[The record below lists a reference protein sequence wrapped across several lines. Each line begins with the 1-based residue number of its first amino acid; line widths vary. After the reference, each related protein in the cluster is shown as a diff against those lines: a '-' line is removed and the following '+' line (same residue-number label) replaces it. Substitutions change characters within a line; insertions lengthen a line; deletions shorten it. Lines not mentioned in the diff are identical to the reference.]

1 MVGKAASNR
10 DQHLDRL
17 SEVSLFRAL
26 SRKELQ
32 TLARSADTVPVAAGT
47 TLVKEGTAGKEFFV
61 ILSGEVSVSVDGHEV
76 AVLKEG
82 EWFGELAI
90 IDPGPRD
97 ATVTTISPC
106 ELLVIDARRFAP
118 LLDEVPVLA
127 HKIMVGLARR
137 LREADRARVWQ
148 G

>member
-1 MVGKAASNR
+1 VAGKTSK
-10 DQHLDRL
+10 DQHLERL

-26 SRKELQ
+26 SQKDLQ
-32 TLARSADTVPVAAGT
+32 VLGRSADTAAVGAGE
-47 TLVKEGTAGKEFFV
+47 TLVQEGEAGREFFV
-61 ILSGEVSVSVDGHEV
+61 VLSGEVSVRVGDQEV

-90 IDPGPRD
+90 IDPAPRD
-97 ATVTTISPC
+97 ATVQTLTPC
-106 ELLVIDARRFAP
+106 ELLVIDSRRFLP
-118 LLDEVPVLA
+118 LLEEVPVLA

-137 LREADRARVWQ
+137 LREADRKRVWL

>member
-1 MVGKAASNR
+1 MARAASK

-17 SEVSLFRAL
+17 SEVPLFRAL

-32 TLARSADTVPVAAGT
+32 ALGRAADTVGVAAGT
-47 TLVKEGTAGKEFFV
+47 KLVEEGKTGREFFIV
-61 ILSGEVSVSVDGHEV
+61 LSGEVSVQLRGQEV

-90 IDPGPRD
+90 IDPAPRD
-97 ATVTTISPC
+97 ATVTALSPC
-106 ELLVIDARRFAP
+106 ELLVIDARSFGP
-118 LLDEVPVLA
+118 LLEEVPLLA

-137 LREADRARVWQ
+137 LREADRARVSR

>member
-1 MVGKAASNR
+1 MAGR
-10 DQHLDRL
+10 DKRLDKL
-17 SEVSLFRAL
+17 SEVSIFRAL
-26 SRKELQ
+26 SRKELE
-32 TLARSADTVPVAAGT
+32 TLGRSADTVAFGAGT
-47 TLVKEGTAGKEFFV
+47 TLVREGEAGREFFV
-61 ILSGEVSVSVDGHEV
+61 VLSGEVSVLVGGNEV

-90 IDPGPRD
+90 IDPAPRD
-97 ATVTTISPC
+97 ATVVTLSPC
-106 ELLVIDARRFAP
+106 ELLVIDGRRFLP

-127 HKIMVGLARR
+127 NKILVGLARR

>member
-1 MVGKAASNR
+1 MVGRASK
-10 DQHLDRL
+10 DKHLERL

-26 SRKELQ
+26 SRKELE
-32 TLARSADTVPVAAGT
+32 TLGRSADAVEVP
-47 TLVKEGTAGKEFFV
+47 AGKVLVTEGEAGREFYV
-61 ILSGEVSVSVDGHEV
+61 VLSGELSVDVGGREV

-90 IDPGPRD
+90 IDPAPRD
-97 ATVTTISPC
+97 ATVTTLTPC
-106 ELLVIDARRFAP
+106 ELLVIDARSFGP
-118 LLDEVPVLA
+118 LLDEVPALA

-137 LREADRARVWQ
+137 LREADQARVWQ

>member
-1 MVGKAASNR
+1 MVGRASK
-10 DQHLDRL
+10 DKHLERL

-26 SRKELQ
+26 SRKELE
-32 TLARSADTVPVAAGT
+32 TLGRSADAVEVGAGQA
-47 TLVKEGTAGKEFFV
+47 LVTEGETGREFYIV
-61 ILSGEVSVSVDGHEV
+61 LSGEVSVTVDGKEV

-90 IDPGPRD
+90 IDPAPRD
-97 ATVTTISPC
+97 ATVTTLTPC
-106 ELLVIDARRFAP
+106 ELLVIDGRRFAP
-118 LLDEVPVLA
+118 LLTEVPTLGQ
-127 HKIMVGLARR
+127 KIMVGLARR

>member
-1 MVGKAASNR
+1 VVRRASK
-10 DQHLDRL
+10 DKHLERL
-17 SEVSLFRAL
+17 SEVSVFRAL
-26 SRKELQ
+26 SRKELE
-32 TLARSADTVPVAAGT
+32 TLGRSADAIEVPAGK
-47 TLVKEGTAGKEFFV
+47 TLVREGETGREFFV
-61 ILSGEVSVSVDGHEV
+61 VLSGEVSVATGGSEV

-90 IDPGPRD
+90 IDPAPRD

-106 ELLVIDARRFAP
+106 ELLVIDARSFGP
-118 LLDEVPVLA
+118 LLEEVPTLG

>member
-1 MVGKAASNR
+1 VVGKASK

-17 SEVSLFRAL
+17 SEVSLFRPL

-32 TLARSADTVPVAAGT
+32 MLGRSADAVEVP
-47 TLVKEGTAGKEFFV
+47 AGKELVAEGAPGREFFV
-61 ILSGEVSVSVDGHEV
+61 VLSGEVSVSVGGREV

-90 IDPGPRD
+90 IDPAPRD
-97 ATVTTISPC
+97 ATVTTLSPC

-118 LLDEVPVLA
+118 LLEEVPALGR
-127 HKIMVGLARR
+127 KIMVGLARR
-137 LREADRARVWQ
+137 LREADQARVWQ